1 VRAVQLEYYEN
12 YPSSLVAF
20 DLLSVPAGLAVGLM
34 VLAQLG
40 TWAWV
45 GYLAFW
51 LLTMASVLAFACT
64 RCYYYGKTC
73 GAAPFGKLAALF
85 FKKRAEE
92 EFGVATSYKATTLLL
107 LASFPLPILGGI
119 ASLIV
124 GFSLYRLLL
133 FLVLIGLTAI
143 GFVRRPRL
151 CSHCK
156 QAESGRCMMAPRRSD
171 I

>member
-1 VRAVQLEYYEN
+1 MEYYEN
-12 YPSSLVAF
+12 YPGSLVVF
-20 DLLSVPAGLAVGLM
+20 NLLSVPAGLAVGLM
-34 VLAQLG
+34 ILAPLG

-45 GYLAFW
+45 GYLALW
-51 LLTMASVLAFACT
+51 LLTMAAVLAFACT
-64 RCYYYGKTC
+64 RCYYYGKAC
-73 GAAPFGKLAALF
+73 GAAPFGKLAALL
-85 FKKRAEE
+85 FKKRPEE
-92 EFGVATSYKATTLLL
+92 EFGVATSHEATSLLL
-107 LASFPLPILGGI
+107 LVSFPLPILGGI

-156 QAESGRCMMAPRRSD
+156 QMESGRCMMAPRKKE
-171 I
+171 